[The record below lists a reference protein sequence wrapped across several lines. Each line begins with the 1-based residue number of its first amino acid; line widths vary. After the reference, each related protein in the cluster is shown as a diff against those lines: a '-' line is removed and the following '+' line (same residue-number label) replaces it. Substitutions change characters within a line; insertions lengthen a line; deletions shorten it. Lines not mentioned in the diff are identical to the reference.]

1 VKRAVATFL
10 VVLLV
15 VATGA
20 ATFALF
26 MDDDGE
32 ARDPTAGTVT
42 TTTFA
47 RFEGEGARAF
57 CEADARLNQELVQ
70 QLPETPT
77 PAEVEEYYGKSV
89 AAVRQL
95 EQLAPDEIRA
105 DVAITVA
112 AYERVRDV
120 LSAAGWDPSKVPPGQ
135 DAAIQTP
142 EVVRAG
148 QRLKQYDE
156 RVCGLVARPSRGE
169 PRS

>member
-1 VKRAVATFL
+1 VKRAFATLL

-26 MDDDGE
+26 MDDGDD
-32 ARDPTAGTVT
+32 ATQDPNRGTVT

-70 QLPETPT
+70 QLPESPT
-77 PAEVEEYYGKSV
+77 PAELEEYYGKTV
-89 AAVRQL
+89 AAVREL
-95 EQLAPDEIRA
+95 EQLAPPEIA
-105 DVAITVA
+105 PDVAVTVA

-120 LSAAGWDPSKVPPGQ
+120 LSAAGWDQSKVDPT
-135 DAAIQTP
+135 DEATIQTP
-142 EVVRAG
+142 EVIRAG

-156 RVCGLVARPSRGE
+156 RVCGLLASDANG
-169 PRS
+169 RS